1 MRGRSDYMRDYE
13 YLISI
18 ALRDKLKES
27 IKGRVFCK
35 VEYDYLYI
43 SIQTRELDRFEY
55 KVYDFADKLITGRLI
70 VDEIAATVVANYK
83 KYILAYF
90 TYSAVTSS
98 LFLNC
103 TYPQLRLFHHK
114 WFSTGRPIPPYSPNT
129 FTRFGSNRNISGAG

>member
-1 MRGRSDYMRDYE
+1 MRDYE

-43 SIQTRELDRFEY
+43 
-55 KVYDFADKLITGRLI
+55 FADKLITGRLI

-90 TYSAVTSS
+90 TY
-98 LFLNC
+98 
-103 TYPQLRLFHHK
+103 
-114 WFSTGRPIPPYSPNT
+114 
-129 FTRFGSNRNISGAG
+129 

>member
-1 MRGRSDYMRDYE
+1 MRDYE

-90 TYSAVTSS
+90 TY
-98 LFLNC
+98 
-103 TYPQLRLFHHK
+103 Q
-114 WFSTGRPIPPYSPNT
+114 
-129 FTRFGSNRNISGAG
+129 